1 MKHEY
6 KTSDV
11 CASRI
16 EFEIDKEQRL
26 HDVRFSGGC
35 IGNRN
40 GIAALVEGMKVEDV
54 VARLQGI
61 QCRMGT
67 SCPDQLAKALKK
79 VLAKN

>member
-1 MKHEY
+1 MRHEY

-11 CASRI
+11 CASKI
-16 EFEIDKEQRL
+16 EFEIDGERRV
-26 HDVRFSGGC
+26 HDVKFSGGC
-35 IGNRN
+35 MGNRN
-40 GIAALVEGMKVEDV
+40 GIAALVEGMRVEDV